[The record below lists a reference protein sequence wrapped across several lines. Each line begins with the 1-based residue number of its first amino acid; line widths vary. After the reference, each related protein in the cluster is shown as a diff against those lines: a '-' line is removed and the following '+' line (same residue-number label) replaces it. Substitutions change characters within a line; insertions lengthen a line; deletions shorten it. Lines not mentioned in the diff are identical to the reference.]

1 MDQHYPCTECAEQ
14 EKPTPISLE
23 RNALQRI
30 RCHLTSRHMPMGT
43 CATTDANRAS
53 HLRSLI
59 DTDELM
65 RTHRYSVRLL
75 RSMNQDFGQ
84 IVAGLAVIPNIVKDK
99 PI

>member
-1 MDQHYPCTECAEQ
+1 M
-14 EKPTPISLE
+14 
-23 RNALQRI
+23 R
-30 RCHLTSRHMPMGT
+30 
-43 CATTDANRAS
+43 NRAS
-53 HLRSLI
+53 HLRPLI

-84 IVAGLAVIPNIVKDK
+84 IVSGLAVIPNIVKDK